1 MSQTL
6 TEMPVRSPAVPPL
19 RDGDR
24 LTRDE
29 FERRWDA
36 MPDLKR
42 AELIEGVVHM
52 PPPPVGFDD
61 HGGPHTIL
69 VFPLLLYA
77 AATPGLLTGDN
88 ASVRLD
94 LSNLPQPD
102 LFLMVRPTHGGQA
115 RIAGGYVEGAPEL
128 IAEVSAST
136 ARLDLTD
143 KREVYRR
150 NGVREYVVWRTY
162 DFQFDFFLLVNGQYD
177 RHFADADGVYRSRVF
192 PGLWLDVPRLLG
204 GNLADIQRAT
214 ALGFG
219 TPEHVA
225 FVAKL
230 AAAAGA

>member
-1 MSQTL
+1 ML
-6 TEMPVRSPAVPPL
+6 TAEPTTQPRPVPPL

-36 MPDLKR
+36 TPDLKR

-61 HGGPHTIL
+61 HGGPHTLL

-77 AATPGLLTGDN
+77 AVTPGLLTGDN

-94 LSNLPQPD
+94 LPNLPQPD
-102 LFLMVRPTHGGQA
+102 LFLMIRPTHGGQA
-115 RIAGGYVEGAPEL
+115 RVTGGYVEGAPEL

-136 ARLDLTD
+136 ARFDLTV

-150 NGVREYVVWRTY
+150 NGVREYVLGRTY
-162 DFQFDFFLLVNGQYD
+162 DFQFDFFLLVNGQYE
-177 RHFADADGVYRSRVF
+177 RQLADADGVYRSRVF
-192 PGLWLDVPRLLG
+192 HGLWFDVPRLLG
-204 GNLADIQRAT
+204 GNLSEIQRAT
-214 ALGFG
+214 S
-219 TPEHVA
+219 
-225 FVAKL
+225 
-230 AAAAGA
+230 AG